1 MMKDFIIAS
10 VGGQGGLL
18 ATTVL
23 ASVFVDSGSDVK
35 TSEVHG
41 MAQRVG
47 TVTSYVRRGER
58 VYSPVVPMGEGD
70 LILGLELL
78 EAYRELPNLR
88 RGGVILTS
96 DETISPVP
104 VIMGD
109 ATYPA
114 LNEDSFLQRAGKVYI
129 MPAVSIAKE
138 AGNVRTSNVAMLG
151 ALSMLLGCQGD
162 PPAQVWEAEVA
173 RLVPRRTVDVNLKV
187 FHAGREWMRVFSLDE
202 AVRQAQAV
210 VRRHVEPGRSLSAE
224 LIRDRRREEESE

>member
-23 ASVFVDSGSDVK
+23 ASVFVSSGSDVK

-41 MAQRVG
+41 MAQRGG
-47 TVTSYVRRGER
+47 TVTSYVRRGTTVR
-58 VYSPVVPMGEGD
+58 SPVVPQGEAD

-88 RGGVILTS
+88 PGGVVLTS

-114 LNEDSFLQRAGKVYI
+114 LTAQSFLRRAGKALLV
-129 MPAVSIAKE
+129 PALGIARE

-151 ALSMLLGCQGD
+151 ALSLLLDGQGE
-162 PPAQVWEAEVA
+162 PPIEVWEAEVS
-173 RLVPRRTVDVNLKV
+173 RLVPKRTVDVNLKA
-187 FHAGREWMRVFSLDE
+187 FHVGREWMSGNR
-202 AVRQAQAV
+202 
-210 VRRHVEPGRSLSAE
+210 
-224 LIRDRRREEESE
+224 

>member
-23 ASVFVDSGSDVK
+23 ASVFASSGSDVK

-41 MAQRVG
+41 MAQRGG

-58 VYSPVVPMGEGD
+58 VFSPVVPKGEGD

-78 EAYRELPNLR
+78 ETYRELPNLR

-109 ATYPA
+109 AIYPI
-114 LNEDSFLQRAGKVYI
+114 LNKDSFLQRAGKVYI
-129 MPAVSIAKE
+129 IPALSMAKE
-138 AGNVRTSNVAMLG
+138 AGNVRTSNVIMLG
-151 ALSMLLGCQGD
+151 ALSVLLNGQGD
-162 PPAQVWEAEVA
+162 PPAQVWETEVS
-173 RLVPRRTVDVNLKV
+173 RLVPKRTVDVNLKA
-187 FHAGREWMRVFSLDE
+187 FHAGRDWMGKNS
-202 AVRQAQAV
+202 
-210 VRRHVEPGRSLSAE
+210 
-224 LIRDRRREEESE
+224 

>member
-23 ASVFVDSGSDVK
+23 ASVFVKVGSDVK

-41 MAQRVG
+41 MAQRGG
-47 TVTSYVRRGER
+47 TVTSYVRRGDR
-58 VYSPVVPMGEGD
+58 VYSPVVPKGEAD

-78 EAYRELPNLR
+78 EAYRELPNLKH
-88 RGGVILTS
+88 GGVVLTS

-109 ATYPA
+109 ATYPT
-114 LNEDSFLQRAGKVYI
+114 LTRDSFLQRAAKAYFV
-129 MPAVSIAKE
+129 PAPAIAKE

-151 ALSMLLGCQGD
+151 ALSLLLEGPGE
-162 PPAQVWEAEVA
+162 PQVEAWEEDVS
-173 RLVPRRTVDVNLKV
+173 RLVPKRTVDVNLKA
-187 FHAGREWMRVFSLDE
+187 FHMGREWMEKNR
-202 AVRQAQAV
+202 
-210 VRRHVEPGRSLSAE
+210 
-224 LIRDRRREEESE
+224 

>member
-23 ASVFVDSGSDVK
+23 ASVFVTHGADVK

-41 MAQRVG
+41 MAQRGG
-47 TVTSYVRRGER
+47 TVTSYVRRGQK
-58 VYSPVVPMGEGD
+58 VYSPVVPAGEGD

-88 RGGVILTS
+88 QGGVVLTS
-96 DETISPVP
+96 DEMISPVP

-109 ATYPA
+109 ATYPS
-114 LNEDSFLQRAGKVYI
+114 LNKDSFLQRAKEVYI
-129 MPAVSIAKE
+129 IPAVSIAKE

-151 ALSMLLGCQGD
+151 ALSALLDGPGG
-162 PPAQVWEAEVA
+162 PPLQVWEAEIA
-173 RLVPRRTVDVNLKV
+173 RLVPKRTVDMNIKA
-187 FHAGREWMRVFSLDE
+187 FHAGREWMGKS
-202 AVRQAQAV
+202 
-210 VRRHVEPGRSLSAE
+210 S
-224 LIRDRRREEESE
+224 